1 MRRHGP
7 PSADPI
13 KVRISIIDKG
23 ASRDFLLKSPPNT
36 YDGEGIGAGVVGG
49 DSQFQAIKAR
59 LIKYPIIE
67 LYVNVWILAKARI
80 SVVLVIFWLWGRIVN
95 ILGLLPP

>member
-1 MRRHGP
+1 M
-7 PSADPI
+7 
-13 KVRISIIDKG
+13 KVGIP
-23 ASRDFLLKSPPNT
+23 FLEPPNT
-36 YDGEGIGAGVVGG
+36 YDAEGIEARVVGG
-49 DSQFQAIKAR
+49 HSHFRAVKAR
-59 LIKYPIIE
+59 LIKYSIIE